1 VIVDTLDQELAA
13 HAHGRVPRALRE
25 RQLLALGAELFAERG
40 YAGASMDELATR
52 AGVSKPVIYDL
63 IGSKEE
69 LFRRCADLAAADL
82 YERVATAVA
91 GAVPEGDATAAEAQ
105 LRAGSLAFFR
115 FAGEHR
121 RSWSV
126 LFAGEGAFT
135 AEAESIRHRQTGLVV
150 ALLRAA
156 ALEQGGQINERQL
169 EATAHTL
176 NGAFEAL
183 ANWAWTH
190 ADVTP
195 ESLTE
200 WFVALTLPGL
210 QLLARTAP
218 QAGPSRGPVR

>member
-1 VIVDTLDQELAA
+1 MTVDTLDQELAA

-69 LFRRCADLAAADL
+69 LFRRCADLAAAEL

-91 GAVPEGDATAAEAQ
+91 AATPVGDATAAEAQ
-105 LRAGSLAFFR
+105 LRAGSLAFFS
-115 FAGEHR
+115 FAARHR

-126 LFAGEGAFT
+126 LFAGDSTFT
-135 AEAESIRHRQTGLVV
+135 DKAESIRHRQTGLVV

-156 ALEQGGQINERQL
+156 AQEGGGQLDEQQL

-176 NGAFEAL
+176 NGAFESL
-183 ANWAWTH
+183 ANWAWRH
-190 ADVTP
+190 EDVTP
-195 ESLTE
+195 EALTE

-210 QLLARTAP
+210 QVLARSAP
-218 QAGPSRGPVR
+218 PRGSS